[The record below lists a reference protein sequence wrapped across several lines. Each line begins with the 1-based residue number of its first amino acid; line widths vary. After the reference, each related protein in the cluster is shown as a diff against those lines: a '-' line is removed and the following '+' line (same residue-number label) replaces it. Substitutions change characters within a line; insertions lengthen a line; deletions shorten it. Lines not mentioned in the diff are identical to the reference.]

1 MKVSWSWF
9 TNLHLPGERIKK
21 LAFSLLHY
29 EAGAGR
35 CSCPIPVFR
44 LGEVSLLGPRIDRAL
59 LMNTVQTVPYYSDHW
74 RELAGELL
82 FFDPRGIDWER
93 DRIHGLQLRR
103 GVWRRGEFA
112 FPRTIYNRCFPEP
125 RAVLARLKE
134 RVGEGNIF
142 NLRTQLD
149 KWEVYQLLRAS
160 PVGGSLPATY
170 LFDPTELPQL
180 LAEHRSLILKP
191 RRGHGGAG
199 VFRLTLLEPELVLAS
214 SQGLSLP
221 LWGEAVYP
229 ALLAAAAPQGVYLA
243 QAYIDTPVKGG
254 LKFDVRLLLQKDGEG
269 KWQKTGELSRVAPAG
284 RLLTNGYLA
293 VLPAQEVVSGEI
305 LEQLAALSR
314 LAAQALDQGMGG
326 LGELGID
333 FLLDREG
340 RPWILEVNGK
350 PDKGLFWK
358 VGDGQMLKSVYLT
371 PLHYQEY
378 LLESRQVP

>member
-1 MKVSWSWF
+1 MRIKATKTMKVSWSWF

-35 CSCPIPVFR
+35 CSCPVPVFR

-134 RVGEGNIF
+134 YVGQESIF
-142 NLRTQLD
+142 NLRTQFD
-149 KWEVYQLLRAS
+149 KWEVHGLLTATEAADY
-160 PVGGSLPATY
+160 LPKTY
-170 LFDPTELPQL
+170 LFALEELPRL
-180 LAEHRSLILKP
+180 LTEHTAVILKP

-199 VFRLTLLEPELVLAS
+199 VFKVTLAGPELVVVT
-214 SQGLSLP
+214 SQVFSLP
-221 LWGEAVYP
+221 LWGEALYLP
-229 ALLAAAAPQGVYLA
+229 LLA
-243 QAYIDTPVKGG
+243 QA
-254 LKFDVRLLLQKDGEG
+254 
-269 KWQKTGELSRVAPAG
+269 
-284 RLLTNGYLA
+284 
-293 VLPAQEVVSGEI
+293 
-305 LEQLAALSR
+305 
-314 LAAQALDQGMGG
+314 
-326 LGELGID
+326 
-333 FLLDREG
+333 
-340 RPWILEVNGK
+340 
-350 PDKGLFWK
+350 
-358 VGDGQMLKSVYLT
+358 
-371 PLHYQEY
+371 
-378 LLESRQVP
+378 